1 MQALVSIAAL
11 VPPPLGY
18 TPPRPAMPPAF
29 KAGFFGAFFNESCF
43 HTGFL
48 FYDDTVRKLRT
59 DWMIGDCADTVG
71 FNLLAKTDI
80 NDANAGRI
88 LNYYVPFNT
97 TSYACNI
104 IPLENGNWWQR
115 DYLAGAQYL
124 GQALVAP
131 MTTLSGQGGAASS
144 SSSATNVSVLT
155 DVFNSTGQ
163 FLAGYVLTYL
173 PVASANAPSEYRPL
187 RMEIWQG
194 PHENYYQSFTYFN
207 PSNAFLPA
215 QTFDIFPTLACA
227 PQAKL

>member
-104 IPLENGNWWQR
+104 SWKMATGGS
-115 DYLAGAQYL
+115 A
-124 GQALVAP
+124 
-131 MTTLSGQGGAASS
+131 TTLPVLSTWAKHSS
-144 SSSATNVSVLT
+144 
-155 DVFNSTGQ
+155 
-163 FLAGYVLTYL
+163 
-173 PVASANAPSEYRPL
+173 RP
-187 RMEIWQG
+187 
-194 PHENYYQSFTYFN
+194 
-207 PSNAFLPA
+207 
-215 QTFDIFPTLACA
+215 
-227 PQAKL
+227 